1 MVISIFLQIDVYS
14 YGVLLCEMVTRESP
28 NPQERERQQAMVTDI
43 DIAALIDECL
53 NKRPKKRPTM
63 NEIISELNRIAEK
76 KGFDKI

>member
-1 MVISIFLQIDVYS
+1 
-14 YGVLLCEMVTRESP
+14 MVTRESP
-28 NPQERERQQAMVTDI
+28 NPQERERQQSMVTDI
-43 DIAALIDECL
+43 DIAALVDECL